1 MMCAQQ
7 LQEIRVKDFDIRHTF
22 ESAQP
27 LTFYA
32 DYDYADSILSYPV
45 GVGMMTAVFRGDN
58 HECRV
63 AAYSSGARSAKE
75 ELVRRFRLRDDMKKI
90 YRSIGTDDFMR
101 AAIKEYYGMRL
112 TLNDP
117 WETTMCFI
125 ISQLNNVKRITMIV
139 HNIINTF
146 GTPIIGDAGFVE
158 GRRFPACEDLVRA
171 TEKSFM
177 SCGAGF
183 RAKYL
188 VHASDFC
195 TNNIDLDK
203 LNGKSYD
210 KIKAQLMEI
219 PGIGDKVADCIALM
233 GYGKLE
239 AFPIDVWVKRTMEA
253 AYFRGKEKKFDEI
266 HEFAEDRFGKLAG
279 YAEQYIYWYGRQMR
293 MRP

>member
-1 MMCAQQ
+1 MEA
-7 LQEIRVKDFDIRHTF
+7 KDFDIRHTF

-27 LTFYA
+27 LTFYG
-32 DYDYADSILSYPV
+32 DYDYADSVLTYPTRN
-45 GVGMMTAVFRGDN
+45 GMLTAVFKGDCR
-58 HECRV
+58 ECRI
-63 AAYSSGARSAKE
+63 AAHSSGDQSAKD
-75 ELVRRFRLRDDMKKI
+75 ELVRRFRLRDDMKKV
-90 YRSIGTDDFMR
+90 YKRIGTDEFMS

-117 WETTMCFI
+117 WETTVCFI

-146 GTPIIGDAGFVE
+146 GTPIIGDAGVVE
-158 GRRFPACEDLVRA
+158 GKCFPSSEELMRA
-171 TEKSFM
+171 TEKSLM

-188 VHASDFC
+188 VQASEFC
-195 TNNIDLDK
+195 TNNLDLDM
-203 LNGKSYD
+203 LNDGSYD
-210 KIKAQLMEI
+210 KIKEQLMEM

-253 AYFRGKEKKFDEI
+253 AYFRGKEQKIDAL
-266 HEFAEDRFGKLAG
+266 HEFAEEQFGKLAG